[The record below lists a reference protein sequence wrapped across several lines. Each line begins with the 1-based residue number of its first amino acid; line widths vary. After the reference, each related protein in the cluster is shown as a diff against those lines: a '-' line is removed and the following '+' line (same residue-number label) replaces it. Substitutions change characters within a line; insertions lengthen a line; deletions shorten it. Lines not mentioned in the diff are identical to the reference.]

1 MGASGKWIATLIGTK
16 KIQRPNDP
24 ERMGGGKGKKWTL
37 WRSSSS
43 GGGTTTLSSGSKVV
57 GGRLSEAA
65 ASDSPYMAAAM
76 ATVVR
81 APARDFMVVR
91 RHWAAIRIQ
100 TVFRAFLARRAFRAL
115 KAVVRLQAIVRGRQ
129 VRKQAAVTL
138 RCMEALVRVQ
148 ARVKARCAS
157 LEEQKDGLNQPDPVV
172 LVEGGWCD
180 SHGTIEE
187 VKTKLHKK
195 QVGAIK
201 RERAITYAL
210 SQQQLRMSPGLNSRK
225 NKVVACNK
233 FDKNSGTSWLDGW
246 MANKPW
252 EGRSMEESQMDS
264 PDLTLR
270 SKNKENYSVT
280 SWSNYSEHDSV
291 NVRRNNISTRI
302 SSRPPSSEFL
312 SSDSLSSISSTTTS
326 DTPGSSY
333 TLAEGSS
340 VRRAGYM
347 SLTESIKA
355 KQRGSVD
362 NSQLCRKPSPLSKGL
377 ARRNAA
383 CQFHSVDLS

>member
-1 MGASGKWIATLIGTK
+1 MGASGKWISTLIGTK

-24 ERMGGGKGKKWTL
+24 VRMGGGKGKKWTL

-43 GGGTTTLSSGSKVV
+43 GGGITTLSCGSKVV

-65 ASDSPYMAAAM
+65 ASDSQYMAAAM

-91 RHWAAIRIQ
+91 RQWAAIRIQ
-100 TVFRAFLARRAFRAL
+100 TIFRAFLARRAFRAL

-157 LEEQKDGLNQPDPVV
+157 LEEQKDGLNRPDPIK

-187 VKTKLHKK
+187 VKTKLHMK
-195 QVGAIK
+195 QAGAIK

-225 NKVVACNK
+225 NKVVACSNK
-233 FDKNSGTSWLDGW
+233 YDKNSGTSWLDGW
-246 MANKPW
+246 MASKPW
-252 EGRSMEESQMDS
+252 EGRSMDESQMNS
-264 PDLTLR
+264 PDLTLL

-302 SSRPPSSEFL
+302 SSRPACSEFL

-333 TLAEGSS
+333 TLAEGNS

-347 SLTESIKA
+347 NLTESIKA

-362 NSQLCRKPSPLSKGL
+362 NSQFCKKPSRLS
-377 ARRNAA
+377 RRNAA

>member
-1 MGASGKWIATLIGTK
+1 MGASGKWIASLIATK
-16 KIQRPNDP
+16 KTHRPNDP
-24 ERMGGGKGKKWTL
+24 DRMGGGKGKKWTL

-43 GGGTTTLSSGSKVV
+43 GSGGVTMLSEGTKVR
-57 GGRLSEAA
+57 GRLSEAA
-65 ASDSPYMAAAM
+65 ASDSPFMAAAM

-91 RHWAAIRIQ
+91 RQWAAIRIQ
-100 TVFRAFLARRAFRAL
+100 TVFRAFLARRALKAL
-115 KAVVRLQAIVRGRQ
+115 KAIVRLQAIVRGRQ

-157 LEEQKDGLNQPDPVV
+157 AEVQKDEPDSIKQ
-172 LVEGGWCD
+172 GGWCD

-187 VKTKLHKK
+187 VKTKQHMK
-195 QVGAIK
+195 QAGAMK
-201 RERAITYAL
+201 RERAIAYAL
-210 SQQQLRMSPGLNSRK
+210 SQQQLRTNPGLGSRK
-225 NKVVACNK
+225 NKMGACNK
-233 FDKNSGTSWLDGW
+233 FDKNSGMSWLDGW

-264 PDLTLR
+264 PDLSFA
-270 SKNKENYSVT
+270 SKNKEDYSVT

-302 SSRPPSSEFL
+302 STRPQCSEFL
-312 SSDSLSSISSTTTS
+312 SNESLSSISSTTS
-326 DTPGSSY
+326 DTPGSSC
-333 TLAEGSS
+333 TLAEGGS
-340 VRRAGYM
+340 VKRAGYM
-347 SLTESIKA
+347 NLTESIKA

-362 NSQLCRKPSPLSKGL
+362 SSQLCKKPSPLSKGL

-383 CQFHSVDLS
+383 CQFRSVDLS

>member
-16 KIQRPNDP
+16 KSHRPNDP

-43 GGGTTTLSSGSKVV
+43 GGGTATSKFV

-65 ASDSPYMAAAM
+65 ASESPYMAAAM

-91 RHWAAIRIQ
+91 RQWAAIRIQ

-148 ARVKARCAS
+148 ARVKARSAS
-157 LEEQKDGLNQPDPVV
+157 LEEQKGGLNQPDPIKPS
-172 LVEGGWCD
+172 EGGWCD

-187 VKTKLHKK
+187 VKTKQHMK
-195 QVGAIK
+195 QAGAIK
-201 RERAITYAL
+201 RERAIAYAY

-225 NKVVACNK
+225 NKVLASSK
-233 FDKNSGTSWLDGW
+233 SDKNSGTSWLDGW

-264 PDLTLR
+264 PDLTTVYT
-270 SKNKENYSVT
+270 KNKENYSVT

-326 DTPGSSY
+326 DTPGTSHN
-333 TLAEGSS
+333 LAEGNSAK
-340 VRRAGYM
+340 RASYM
-347 SLTESIKA
+347 NLTESIKA

-362 NSQLCRKPSPLSKGL
+362 NSQFCRKPSPLSKGL

>member
-1 MGASGKWIATLIGTK
+1 
-16 KIQRPNDP
+16 
-24 ERMGGGKGKKWTL
+24 MGGGKGKKWTL

-43 GGGTTTLSSGSKVV
+43 GGGITTFSSGSKVV

-91 RHWAAIRIQ
+91 RQWAAIRIQ

-115 KAVVRLQAIVRGRQ
+115 KALVRLQAIVRGRQ

-157 LEEQKDGLNQPDPVV
+157 LEVQKDELNQPDPVK

-187 VKTKLHKK
+187 VKTKLHMK
-195 QVGAIK
+195 QAGAIK

-210 SQQQLRMSPGLNSRK
+210 SQQQLRMSPDLNSRK
-225 NKVVACNK
+225 NKVVARNK
-233 FDKNSGTSWLDGW
+233 FDKNSNTSWLDGW

-252 EGRSMEESQMDS
+252 EGSRSMEESQMDS
-264 PDLTLR
+264 PDLTLL

-326 DTPGSSY
+326 ETPGSSY
-333 TLAEGSS
+333 TLAEGNS
-340 VRRAGYM
+340 VKRAGYM
-347 SLTESIKA
+347 NLTESIKA

-362 NSQLCRKPSPLSKGL
+362 NSQFCKKPSPLSKGL
-377 ARRNAA
+377 ATRNAA
-383 CQFHSVDLS
+383 CQFHSVDLR